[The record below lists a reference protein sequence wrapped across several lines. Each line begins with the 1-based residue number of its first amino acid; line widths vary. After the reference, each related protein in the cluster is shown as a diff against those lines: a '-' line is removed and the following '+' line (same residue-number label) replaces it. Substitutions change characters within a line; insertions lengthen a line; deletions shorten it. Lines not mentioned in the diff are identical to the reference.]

1 MLYNRIII
9 VILSYLFWYLQPAK
23 KVIKILIVIDSF
35 VKFIFGNKAEL
46 QFKKAERFFCSYF
59 FLHLERSLKMSSSA
73 ECWEFSGPK
82 LPEKPSFSQTCSRL
96 SRYLKEKGSFGDLSF
111 SMTSKPDVSGKQ
123 TLLFLTR

>member
-35 VKFIFGNKAEL
+35 VKFIFGNKAGL

-59 FLHLERSLKMSSSA
+59 SYI
-73 ECWEFSGPK
+73 WN
-82 LPEKPSFSQTCSRL
+82 
-96 SRYLKEKGSFGDLSF
+96 DL
-111 SMTSKPDVSGKQ
+111 
-123 TLLFLTR
+123 